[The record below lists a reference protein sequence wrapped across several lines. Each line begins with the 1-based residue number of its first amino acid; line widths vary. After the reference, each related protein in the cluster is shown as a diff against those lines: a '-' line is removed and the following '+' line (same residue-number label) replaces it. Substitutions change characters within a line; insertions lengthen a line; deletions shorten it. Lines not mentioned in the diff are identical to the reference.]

1 MNLTEAEIM
10 ELRQQANGR
19 ALRADLARRARLI
32 LLLAE
37 GLTWSAIR
45 AKLDCNDRYIALWSK
60 RFAADRLA
68 GLFSR
73 HAGRQRYKVTD
84 RLEARVLARTTKP
97 SWLNQVELWF
107 AKIER
112 DVIARGVFT
121 SVPDLKRKPMRYIRK
136 YDEQPKSVQWK
147 CFDSTR
153 RITTDSII
161 TDN

>member
-1 MNLTEAEIM
+1 MNLTEAEIV

-45 AKLDCNDRYIALWSK
+45 AKLHFNNHYISLWSK

-68 GLFSR
+68 VFFSR

-97 SWLNQVELWF
+97 SWLNQVELW
-107 AKIER
+107 
-112 DVIARGVFT
+112 
-121 SVPDLKRKPMRYIRK
+121 
-136 YDEQPKSVQWK
+136 
-147 CFDSTR
+147 
-153 RITTDSII
+153 
-161 TDN
+161 